1 MFKPGIDRKPNS
13 VFNSSKKYLML
24 FARLRPSVN
33 TGSLI
38 VHVQTLVLPE
48 TIPVLKVNVNTYNP
62 HNKLDFYR
70 ALSVYE
76 NL

>member
-1 MFKPGIDRKPNS
+1 
-13 VFNSSKKYLML
+13 ML